1 MAEETQDERSVDP
14 ASLDMLDKISGEH
27 RKKII
32 RDVEPAPFDLVEKP
46 FENGEKG
53 TTMWERYENMQ
64 PQCGFG
70 DLGLCCRIC
79 NNGPCRINP
88 FGKEPSRGVCGATD
102 YTIAS
107 RNLIR
112 MIAGGC
118 SAHSDHARHIA
129 HAFHAFTEG
138 RAPAYTI
145 KSPDKLKKVAERIG
159 LETDGKEE
167 MDIAKEVVEKA
178 LGDYSRTDEDG
189 VLTWTKTIMTKKR
202 MNILDFNDVL
212 PYNIDA
218 TVTETMHRT
227 HIGVDAGPVPL
238 IFDGIKCSIADLAG
252 EHISTDIS
260 DIMFGAPK
268 LVKTT
273 ANLGVIKEDYVNLA
287 MHGHNPI
294 LSEVIVDTAE
304 KLEDEAKA
312 AGAKG
317 INIVGIC
324 CTGAE
329 LLMRKGIP
337 LAGAFSV
344 QELAITTGALDAMV
358 IDYQCIMPSLGMLGS
373 CYHTKVIS
381 TSRIARQP
389 NDVHIEFNPETAE
402 RSAEEIVRLAIEA
415 YKERNPSQVYIPDHE
430 MATYAGFSV
439 EAIEDLL
446 KAASPDDPWGYIA
459 DALKSGKLKGIAAFV
474 GCNNVRVPENRN
486 HLIVGKEA
494 VKNDILVVA
503 TGCSGA
509 AYARSGLMTSE
520 GTEKYAG
527 EGLKSFLKE
536 LSEKAGL
543 EEILPPFWHMGSCV
557 DNSRIHDLATAI
569 ANRMG
574 VDIKDLPVVAGAP
587 ENMSEKAV
595 AIGTWMVATG
605 WPTYVGIIPYIE
617 GSPLV
622 MEVAQNTAR
631 DVYGGFFIFEKNPNV
646 AAEKLVN
653 IVHHRRWRLGLE
665 PDTGAYWNGT
675 SVPLILEAD
684 GDGGDKDG

>member
-1 MAEETQDERSVDP
+1 MTKEDLDKRSVDP
-14 ASLDMLDKISGEH
+14 ASLDMLRKIGGET
-27 RKKII
+27 RKRVIGE
-32 RDVEPAPFDLVEKP
+32 VEPAPFALIEKP
-46 FENGEKG
+46 FEAGEKV
-53 TTMWERYENMQ
+53 TTMWERYQNMQ

-88 FGKEPSRGVCGATD
+88 FGKEPSRGICGATD

-118 SAHSDHARHIA
+118 SAHSDHARHVV
-129 HAFHAFTEG
+129 HAFHALTEG
-138 RAPAYTI
+138 KAPAYTI
-145 KSPDKLKKVAERIG
+145 KGPEKLRKVAERVGID
-159 LETDGKEE
+159 LEGKEE
-167 MDIAKEVVEKA
+167 MELAKELVEKA
-178 LGDYSRTDEDG
+178 FGDYSRTDEDG

-202 MNILDFNDVL
+202 MDILDFNDVL

-218 TVTETMHRT
+218 TVTEVMHRT
-227 HIGVDAGPVPL
+227 HVGVDAGPVPL
-238 IFDGIKCSIADLAG
+238 IFDGVKCAVADLAG
-252 EHISTDIS
+252 EHISTDFS
-260 DIMFGAPK
+260 DIMFGTPK
-268 LVKTT
+268 LVKTE
-273 ANLGVIKEDYVNLA
+273 ANLGTIKEDYVNIA
-287 MHGHNPI
+287 IHGHNPI
-294 LSEVIVDTAE
+294 LSEVVCDVADRME
-304 KLEDEAKA
+304 EEAKA

-329 LLMRKGIP
+329 LLMRRGIP
-337 LAGAFSV
+337 LAASFSA

-358 IDYQCIMPSLGMLGS
+358 IDYQCIMPSLGSLCS
-373 CYHTKVIS
+373 CYHTKLIS
-381 TSRIARQP
+381 TSRIARQVG
-389 NDVHIEFNPETAE
+389 DMHIEFNPETAE
-402 RSAEEIVRLAIEA
+402 QSAEEIVRIAIEA
-415 YKERNPSQVYIPDHE
+415 YKNRNPSQIYIPEYKVD
-430 MATYAGFSV
+430 TYAGFSV
-439 EAIEDLL
+439 EQIEDLL
-446 KAASPDDPWGYIA
+446 KAASPDDPWGYMV

-474 GCNNVRVPENRN
+474 GCNNVKVPENRN

-503 TGCSGA
+503 TGCSAA
-509 AYARSGLMTSE
+509 AYSRAGLMTSE
-520 GTEKYAG
+520 ATEEYAG

-543 EEILPPFWHMGSCV
+543 EEVLPSFWHMGSCV

-574 VDIKDLPVVAGAP
+574 LDVKDLPVVAGAP

-595 AIGTWMVATG
+595 AIGTWMVLTG
-605 WPTYVGIIPYIE
+605 WPTYVAIIPYIE

-622 MEVAQNTAR
+622 MEVAQNTTR
-631 DVYGGFFIFEKNPNV
+631 DVYGGFFLFEKDPEV
-646 AAEKLVN
+646 AAQKLVN
-653 IVHHRRWRLGLE
+653 IVYHRRWRLGIE
-665 PDTGAYWNGT
+665 PDTGVYWNGT